1 MKYIFLLEVDN
12 KVKPF
17 EEASPQELEAL
28 NDKVKKSFETHMGLK
43 YICKNEKTTQGDK
56 DMPQCTKEKSF
67 TYKRY

>member
-43 YICKNEKTTQGDK
+43 YIGKKEKTT
-56 DMPQCTKEKSF
+56 
-67 TYKRY
+67 

>member
-1 MKYIFLLEVDN
+1 MAWIYWYGGDDMKYIFLLEVDN

-43 YICKNEKTTQGDK
+43 YIGKKEKTT
-56 DMPQCTKEKSF
+56 
-67 TYKRY
+67 

>member
-43 YICKNEKTTQGDK
+43 YICKNEKTT
-56 DMPQCTKEKSF
+56 
-67 TYKRY
+67 